1 MNEPVVYLNDGFV
14 PASQAH
20 INIYDLGIVL
30 GATLTEMTRTFRRE
44 PFRLEEHV
52 RRLLRSCKYAGIE
65 LVLDHEGLVECTRTL
80 IETNSKLIGPEQD
93 LGVVHF
99 VTPGENQIYAGKRWE
114 TGAPD
119 AHVVHPLLSAA
130 LCRVAALF

>member
-14 PASQAH
+14 PASEAH

-30 GATLTEMTRTFRRE
+30 GATLTEMTRTFKRE

-65 LVLDHEGLVECTRTL
+65 LGT
-80 IETNSKLIGPEQD
+80 GPR
-93 LGVVHF
+93 GTGRMH
-99 VTPGENQIYAGKRWE
+99 AG
-114 TGAPD
+114 P
-119 AHVVHPLLSAA
+119 
-130 LCRVAALF
+130 